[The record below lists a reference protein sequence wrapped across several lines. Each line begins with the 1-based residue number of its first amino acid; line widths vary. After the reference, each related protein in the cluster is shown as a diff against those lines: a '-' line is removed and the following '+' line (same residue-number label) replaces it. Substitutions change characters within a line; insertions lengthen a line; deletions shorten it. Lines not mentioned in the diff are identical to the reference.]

1 METPF
6 QTAMRLL
13 AALEDLVEQESTL
26 LHAHDSIGAV
36 EIQNR
41 TAPLVE
47 KLAALAVDPEVT
59 ALQPRVAA
67 LIDRRQQNGQFLDTE
82 LNRLQDE
89 LRRVDEAR
97 SRLARLLPA
106 YVSAPPTPSSRL
118 NTAA

>member
-6 QTAMRLL
+6 QTATRLL
-13 AALEDLVEQESTL
+13 AALEDLVAQESTL
-26 LHAHDSIGAV
+26 LHAHEFIGAV
-36 EIQNR
+36 EIQGR
-41 TAPLVE
+41 AAPLVE
-47 KLAALAVDPEVT
+47 KLAALAADPEVI

-67 LIDRRQQNGQFLDTE
+67 LIERRNINGQFLDTQ

-97 SRLARLLPA
+97 SRLAKLLPA
-106 YVSAPPTPSSRL
+106 YATAPRAPSPRL